1 MDYPMNGIV
10 AGLIGMA
17 FLLVLTGG
25 CSQPQIVRHTM
36 RNTVILTPDLDGHIG
51 KAEIITEGGKQIL
64 DTPQGMTT
72 VSSRTS
78 APSPV
83 TIASQEFIRA
93 AFAEAMA
100 IEPTPPEKFILYF
113 YNGTTELVP
122 KSRAAITSILDVIK
136 RRGAINISISG
147 HTDATGTTQLNEKL
161 ARCRAKAISD
171 LLVQKGVDAKRLSVS
186 SHGKGNQL
194 VPTADGVAEPRNRR
208 VEVIVR

>member
-1 MDYPMNGIV
+1 
-10 AGLIGMA
+10 
-17 FLLVLTGG
+17 
-25 CSQPQIVRHTM
+25 M
-36 RNTVILTPDLDGHIG
+36 RQTVILTPDLDGHVG

-64 DTPQGMTT
+64 DSPQGMTT

-83 TIASQEFIRA
+83 TVASPEFIRA
-93 AFAEAMA
+93 SFAEAMA

-113 YNGTTELVP
+113 NNATTELVP
-122 KSRAAITSILDVIK
+122 KSRAAIATILDAIK
-136 RRGAINISISG
+136 RREAINISISG
-147 HTDATGTTQLNEKL
+147 HTDATGSTQLNDKL
-161 ARCRAKAISD
+161 ARCRAKAISG
-171 LLVQKGVDAKRLSVS
+171 LLLKNGVDAKRMSVS

>member
-1 MDYPMNGIV
+1 MEYPMNSIV
-10 AGLIGMA
+10 AGLIGMT
-17 FLLVLTGG
+17 FLLVLAGG
-25 CSQPQIVRHTM
+25 CSQPQTVRHSM
-36 RNTVILTPDLDGHIG
+36 RQTVILTPDLDGRVG

-64 DTPQGMTT
+64 DTPHGMTT
-72 VSSRTS
+72 VSSRTT

-83 TIASQEFIRA
+83 TMASSEFIRA
-93 AFAEAMA
+93 TFAEAMA

-113 YNGTTELVP
+113 NNGTTELVP

-136 RRGAINISISG
+136 RREAINISISG

-171 LLVQKGVDAKRLSVS
+171 LLVKYGVDAKRLSVS

-194 VPTADGVAEPRNRR
+194 IPTADGVAEPRNRR